1 MTSYKIL
8 IKDDL
13 HPEDNAMLQALY
25 SRSPKSV
32 TAHLTKVEEAGSGS
46 FMDDYYVGYGHASIG
61 DCGSTTL
68 FIEGVS
74 MLMAKAI
81 QDHPMYSGQEA
92 STRYMNW
99 TKAQFETPG
108 WTPSWKGSD
117 GHVIQR
123 TWIEFYN
130 EAFPQLLEHFRR
142 LSPINGDDP
151 AKYERALKAR
161 VFDVLRAFIP
171 AGAHTNLSWHTNLRQ
186 AHDKLRT
193 LLVHPD
199 PDIANL
205 AYDICKQLQ
214 IKYPHSGFDFP
225 KMGPR
230 EWGYL
235 REVAKESTF
244 APMPKSVGAVPYLGF
259 EDFHWRPTGRL
270 EELVANRPRGMYL
283 PASTIRYGTITSTFM
298 LDFGSFRDV
307 QRHRNGYMQMPLLT
321 TGYGFHPWY
330 LQQLP
335 PWLRDKAEL
344 LIERQTKDIN
354 ELDITDVARQSY
366 IAMGFQV
373 FCKMQQTLPAFV
385 YRLELRTSKSVHPT
399 LRQVVQEEVR
409 MFQRTYEDILIHADM
424 SPDEWDLRRG
434 SQTILEKGEK

>member
-1 MTSYKIL
+1 MMNPKIL

-32 TAHLTKVEEAGSGS
+32 TTHLKKVEEVGSGN
-46 FMDDYYVGYGHASIG
+46 FLADHYIGYGHSSIG
-61 DCGSTTL
+61 DCGSTTI

-81 QDHPMYSGQEA
+81 QDNPMYSGQEA

-99 TKAQFETPG
+99 AKAQFETPG
-108 WTPSWKGSD
+108 WPSSDQNRD
-117 GHVIQR
+117 GHPIQQA
-123 TWIEFYN
+123 WLAFYN

-142 LSPINGDDP
+142 LSPIDGDDP

-161 VFDVLRAFIP
+161 TFDVLRGFIP

-186 AHDKLRT
+186 AHDKLRM

-199 PDIANL
+199 PDTAEL
-205 AYDICKQLQ
+205 ADIICKQLHS
-214 IKYPHSGFDFP
+214 KYPHSGFDFP
-225 KMGPR
+225 KMGPK
-230 EWGYL
+230 EWEYL
-235 REVAKESTF
+235 REVAQESTY
-244 APMPKSVGAVPYLGF
+244 APRAKSVGAVPYLYVD
-259 EDFHWRPTGRL
+259 DFHWNPMGRL
-270 EELVANRPRGMYL
+270 KELVQDRPRGMHL
-283 PASTIRYGTITSTFM
+283 PASTIRCGTITSSFM

-307 QRHRNGYMQMPLLT
+307 QRHRNGYMQMPVLT
-321 TGYGFHPWY
+321 TGHGFHPWY

-335 PWLRDKAEL
+335 PWLRDKAEI
-344 LIERQTKDIN
+344 LIETQTKAIN
-354 ELDITDVARQSY
+354 ELEVTSIARQSY

-373 FCKMQQTLPAFV
+373 FCQMRQTLPAFV
-385 YRLELRTSKSVHPT
+385 YRLELRTAKSVHPT
-399 LRQVVQEEVR
+399 LRQTTQDEVR
-409 MFQRTYEDILIHADM
+409 MFQALYNDIPIHADM